1 MTGPRYEFLELE
13 YGRHSGRVE
22 FEDRDGPFLIL
33 GSNGAGKSTVI
44 EALVRTLY
52 GFRRTSPAERLA
64 RERRRP
70 WVGGAYRSVVGLSG
84 PEGSLTFARDFETD
98 EVIVRQA
105 GRDEPLFSGEP
116 KLSRGGETTKQY
128 RDLLRRHVGL
138 SSLNAYLR
146 TGCVQQGGLVQTG
159 LSEDLL
165 RVVAGGHADVQ
176 TAQERL
182 NQEYHELTAEPI
194 DEGERRR
201 QKPGRI
207 ERLQAHVSELEARAR
222 DARLAEQR
230 RAPLAEE
237 RDRLQQG
244 SADLQA
250 EIEGLE
256 AAFEGLSE
264 REGLT
269 GAVDVSQGRV
279 RLLEEAGHELDE
291 AMARLDLQQHHDP
304 GDGLV
309 YPTDFLARLGALQE
323 GLWPRMRHLD
333 GIRQN
338 LEEELRA
345 LPPHTAG
352 ANLRALGPAGVAVAG
367 LWLLTQ
373 TQMFAGIALL
383 IVGLISGTAILVQA
397 RLRGAERRRVSD
409 AMDSAESER
418 RDVEA
423 RIASLLDEVPESETL
438 TADTITLRRREFE
451 RQVVEREARAEAEL
465 ALRRAMDRARRALA
479 AESESAESESADSG
493 DPQTGQGEFDG
504 IHPGSEGALL
514 ERARTLLR
522 DLQGAVS
529 DERDDRLAPLKL
541 QLLEASRRSFGLP
554 DDVEPTAGAVRS
566 ALKERRAA
574 HRKCREDVA
583 GLERRLAYEG
593 RPEQSALALDHEIQ
607 QVRDRLEP
615 LVRRIE
621 AYQQGHALVAE
632 AYEAFRAT
640 DQDRLLRAI
649 SDHLERMSNGE
660 LGPIEVTDGLETARV
675 RAGTRALPLA
685 SPPLSYGQWHVVLLA
700 IRLGAADF
708 LAGLGVR
715 LPLLL
720 DDPFVHL
727 DASRARELWEVLERV
742 SAERQVFVATQD
754 SLLVD
759 HLGIEPHLDLDVSPL
774 GEPDGGAP
782 HQKDPSMSSVNDPPA
797 PVEDAVA
804 SKAHITPSEDASSA
818 SPDLWSFLPEDG

>member
-1 MTGPRYEFLELE
+1 MTGLRYEFLELE

-22 FEDRDGPFLIL
+22 FEDVDGPFLIL
-33 GSNGAGKSTVI
+33 GSNGAGKSTII

-64 RERRRP
+64 HERRRP
-70 WVGGAYRSVVGLSG
+70 WAGGAYRAVVGLSG
-84 PEGSLTFARDFETD
+84 PDGSLTFARDFETD

-105 GRDEPLFSGEP
+105 GREEPLFSGEP

-128 RDLLRRHVGL
+128 RELLRGHVGL
-138 SSLNAYLR
+138 SSLDAYQR
-146 TGCVQQGGLVQTG
+146 TGCVQQGGLVHTE

-194 DEGERRR
+194 DEDERRR
-201 QKPGRI
+201 QKAGRI
-207 ERLQAHVSELEARAR
+207 ERLQQRVGELEARAR
-222 DARLAEQR
+222 DARLAEGR
-230 RAPLAEE
+230 RAPLAGE
-237 RDRLQQG
+237 RDRLQQD
-244 SADLQA
+244 STDLQG

-264 REGLT
+264 REALT
-269 GAVDVSQGRV
+269 GAVEVSQGGV

-291 AMARLDLQQHHDP
+291 AMARLDLQQHRDP
-304 GDGLV
+304 ADDLI
-309 YPTDFLARLGALQE
+309 YPADFLARLGALQE
-323 GLWPRMRHLD
+323 GLWPRMQHLD
-333 GIRQN
+333 VVREN
-338 LEEELRA
+338 LEEELLA
-345 LPPHTAG
+345 LPPHTAR
-352 ANLRALGPAGVAVAG
+352 ANLWALGPAGVAVAG
-367 LWLLTQ
+367 LWLLTR
-373 TQMFAGIALL
+373 TQLLAGIALL
-383 IVGLISGTAILVQA
+383 LVGLISGTAILVRG
-397 RLRGAERRRVSD
+397 RLRRAERRRVSD
-409 AMDSAESER
+409 ALKSAETES

-423 RIASLLDEVPESETL
+423 RIGVLLDEVPEGETL

-451 RQVVEREARAEAEL
+451 RQVSEREARAEAEL

-479 AESESAESESADSG
+479 AESGSADSG
-493 DPQTGQGEFDG
+493 DPQTGQGESDG
-504 IHPGSEGALL
+504 IHPGGETALL

-522 DLQGAVS
+522 DLQRAVS

-554 DDVEPTAGAVRS
+554 DDVEPTTGAVRS
-566 ALKERRAA
+566 ALKERRAT
-574 HRKCREDVA
+574 HRKCRDDVA
-583 GLERRLAYEG
+583 ALERRLAYEA
-593 RPEQSALALDHEIQ
+593 RPDQSALALEHEIQ
-607 QVRDRLEP
+607 QIRDQLEP
-615 LVRRIE
+615 LVRRVA
-621 AYQQGHALVAE
+621 AYRQGHALVTE

-640 DQDRLLRAI
+640 DQDRLLGAI

-742 SAERQVFVATQD
+742 ATERQVFVATQD

-759 HLGIEPHLDLDVSPL
+759 HLGIEPHLDLDASPL
-774 GEPDGGAP
+774 REDKSGASD
-782 HQKDPSMSSVNDPPA
+782 QGDPPTPLA
-797 PVEDAVA
+797 VDPPESVEDAVG
-804 SKAHITPSEDASSA
+804 SKAQVTPGEEVSTA